1 MSPLLWTCRSA
12 ARLTRELRQAG
23 RPVSERTVNR
33 LLHELGFSLQANHKT
48 LEGKQHPDRD
58 GQFRHLARRVLAFQR
73 LRQPVISVDCK
84 KKELLGRYRNGG
96 REWRPQGCPEP
107 VNVHDFMD
115 QSLGKAIPY
124 GVYDVGA
131 NVGWVSVG
139 VDHDTAEF
147 AVETLRRW
155 WWQMGVICHIIWH
168 ENGLFLSNWMI
179 PDKGT
184 FSFNVTNPSAWVSRP
199 VGFRTCVGGAARQSC
214 LQLRA
219 RRAGSRARTP
229 TLLLTP
235 SFSFLQ

>member
-1 MSPLLWTCRSA
+1 MKRETLIRPRHLERLALVYVRQSTPGQVLENRESTRLQYELRERAEQLGWPRERIETIDEDLGCSGSGEVRRA
-12 ARLTRELRQAG
+12 GFARLLRSVARG
-23 RPVSERTVNR
+23 R
-33 LLHELGFSLQANHKT
+33 
-48 LEGKQHPDRD
+48 
-58 GQFRHLARRVLAFQR
+58 
-73 LRQPVISVDCK
+73 
-84 KKELLGRYRNGG
+84 
-96 REWRPQGCPEP
+96 
-107 VNVHDFMD
+107 
-115 QSLGKAIPY
+115 
-124 GVYDVGA
+124 VGA
-131 NVGWVSVG
+131 VFGL
-139 VDHDTAEF
+139 DA
-147 AVETLRRW
+147 
-155 WWQMGVICHIIWH
+155 VICHIIWH